1 MNWQHNEGNGMP
13 HLLVYSNIT
22 KGTIQL
28 VLSRQVV

>member
-13 HLLVYSNIT
+13 HSLVYSNIT
-22 KGTIQL
+22 TGTIQL